1 MSNYNSLLDRAL
13 LPEATTE
20 KCLVQQYRTPLEQQ
34 QLLREHTVDVDRTRI
49 PVEWIIDIADEANG
63 WFYGTAYHYDDVAM
77 TLHVMVPDKL
87 NPTFDGT
94 VQLDHRTVHLIE
106 CIDGKTD
113 ALFNCIVRESTT
125 RCKWEVDWFEEGTG
139 NQQLIEGANDET
151 GGEVLGTWNATV
163 AKYYYRITNQL
174 LVEDVLQEGQTQVG
188 YVLLTA
194 DINVKFKHCTKEK
207 GAEDFYRLVYE
218 NTVQSTPEALDAATD
233 YMTRGPEPEPLMD
246 EHVVPEAAPVDD
258 RYSPKKSPTREDRQ
272 DSIQLGD
279 DDVSRSA
286 SKTPSRGDRDRDR
299 DDDRGGRDRD
309 RDRDGGGG
317 GDRVPPVRK
326 LAEMS
331 KHLKECLNEIL
342 EEREKKNKFR
352 TFVGKNFQKFILDG
366 DLDAGT
372 FGLCCSSSCLLSA
385 DCDFGLLVWNS
396 VYRPCPDGCF

>member
-1 MSNYNSLLDRAL
+1 MSEFDSLLDRSL
-13 LPEATTE
+13 LKEATTE
-20 KCLVQQYRTPLEQQ
+20 KCLVQQYRTTADQQ
-34 QLLREHTVDVDRTRI
+34 QLLREQTTGVDRTRI

-77 TLHVMVPDKL
+77 TLHVMVPDRL

-174 LVEDVLQEGQTQVG
+174 LVEDVPQEGQTQVG

-207 GAEDFYRLVYE
+207 GAEDFNRLVYE
-218 NTVQSTPEALDAATD
+218 NTVQSTPEALDAATVF
-233 YMTRGPEPEPLMD
+233 MTRPPPSEPLMD
-246 EHVVPEAAPVDD
+246 DHVLPEPDAGEHVYKQTPQKAA
-258 RYSPKKSPTREDRQ
+258 DRQ
-272 DSIQLGD
+272 DSIPLGV
-279 DDVSRSA
+279 DDVPRSA
-286 SKTPSRGDRDRDR
+286 SKTPSRDRDRDRDR
-299 DDDRGGRDRD
+299 DDDRGGGRDRD
-309 RDRDGGGG
+309 RDTGT

-352 TFVGKNFQKFILDG
+352 TFVGKNFQKFVLNG
-366 DLDAGT
+366 DLDAGEY
-372 FGLCCSSSCLLSA
+372 LLQPN
-385 DCDFGLLVWNS
+385 L
-396 VYRPCPDGCF
+396 